1 MTQELLLGLI
11 GFAFALSITPGP
23 NNLMLMAS
31 GANFGMRRTLP
42 HMFGISLGHGFMV
55 FLMGLGLLELFAA
68 FPTARTVL
76 TALTATY
83 LLWLAWKIAN
93 AAPPDATAAK
103 GTPLTFLQAAAFQW
117 VNPKAIY
124 MAIAAQTN
132 YAAQGSGWIGAG
144 LVALVFLTTNFPS
157 ITVWAWLGVQMKR
170 LLGTGARLRAFNI
183 TMAVLLV
190 ATLIP
195 IFLGD

>member
-1 MTQELLLGLI
+1 
-11 GFAFALSITPGP
+11 
-23 NNLMLMAS
+23 
-31 GANFGMRRTLP
+31 
-42 HMFGISLGHGFMV
+42 
-55 FLMGLGLLELFAA
+55 
-68 FPTARTVL
+68 
-76 TALTATY
+76 
-83 LLWLAWKIAN
+83 
-93 AAPPDATAAK
+93 
-103 GTPLTFLQAAAFQW
+103 
-117 VNPKAIY
+117 

-183 TMAVLLV
+183 TMALLLV
-190 ATLIP
+190 GTLIP